1 MTSWQYE
8 RCEQGG
14 KLATLLTRNI
24 DPTNHGGY
32 PMKKLISLS
41 LIFFAL
47 VVASGCAALT
57 QDSTQAGSK
66 YKPLEHRDAA
76 GHYR

>member
-1 MTSWQYE
+1 
-8 RCEQGG
+8 
-14 KLATLLTRNI
+14 
-24 DPTNHGGY
+24 
-32 PMKKLISLS
+32 MKKLISLS
-41 LIFFAL
+41 LIFLAL

-57 QDSTQAGSK
+57 QDSTQSGSK